1 MKKNNIKWIFNNH
14 STERFFERTALNVT
28 KKQIAKAI
36 TNNQIV
42 YFKRVNAT
50 RSMAYIHV
58 NSEVIKTVM
67 HRKKDKIITILP
79 WKSIYQYTVEIKI
92 KKFNNKIYRMNLFP
106 DCYLETN
113 RPNALTKMFQY
124 HGKDIYYNQ
133 KGYKKIQF
141 DHPQYN
147 EIFRIAWDYFEADC
161 DHQLIQKERSK
172 GNETFEIKGKAKKIE
187 TLIYYDTYEED
198 PNSGIYSTEGE
209 RTWDRSYVGTVS

>member
-79 WKSIYQYTVEIKI
+79 WKSIYQAIVTT
-92 KKFNNKIYRMNLFP
+92 RMDTYGGRTFKVKLFP
-106 DCYLETN
+106 DCFLETKK
-113 RPNALTKMFQY
+113 PNALTVIYEKVKYTNGPTKGQELLNFDNSLF
-124 HGKDIYYNQ
+124 KDI
-133 KGYKKIQF
+133 F
-141 DHPQYN
+141 TT
-147 EIFRIAWDYFEADC
+147 AWKCFESDAE
-161 DHQLIQKERSK
+161 HQLIQKERSH
-172 GNETFEIKGKAKKIE
+172 GCETFEIKGKAKEITTILK
-187 TLIYYDTYEED
+187 
-198 PNSGIYSTEGE
+198 
-209 RTWDRSYVGTVS
+209 YV